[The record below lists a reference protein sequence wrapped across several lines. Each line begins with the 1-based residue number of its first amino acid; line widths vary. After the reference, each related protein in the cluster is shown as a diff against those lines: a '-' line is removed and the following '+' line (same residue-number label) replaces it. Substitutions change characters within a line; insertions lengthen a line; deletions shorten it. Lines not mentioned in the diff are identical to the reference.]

1 MMNIILKNGLNE
13 KRGITLI
20 SLVVTILI
28 MIILSTVSINTVLEN
43 NGIVKQGKKSKDLTA
58 NLLVAEESSLST
70 AEAEYANKMETEIE
84 ILPPNADD
92 DGIDKVQDIIGG
104 EIYNDTTEVEDIN
117 GIRLAIPGGF
127 GVAKTSALD
136 INYGIVISDGKNE
149 FVWVPVNDISDM
161 YIEEDGTN
169 LNGSELGINVT
180 TDIYS
185 KLLVNEQDVEGGYAA
200 SKPGTW
206 QAREPDILKSTT
218 GGDAV
223 TGDSTM
229 GVELIKSQL
238 GITGNNDT
246 EVLNNFANLLVSE
259 YKAVYES
266 IKKYNGFYVGRY
278 ELTGTIENPT
288 VQKGEEVIAN
298 QNWYSLKKACSTLVS
313 TNKAQSIMIYGNQWD
328 RIMNWII
335 ETGDKKKEQVNNNSN
350 EWGNYKEGKKTLSG
364 SNEDWKANNIYDLAG
379 NCEEATQEALYPD
392 GRVSRGG
399 SYSLNTP
406 ASDRNYFGPYR
417 AWGGVSTRAVLYIK

>member
-1 MMNIILKNGLNE
+1 MKYVFKNKLKNKN
-13 KRGITLI
+13 GITI
-20 SLVVTILI
+20 VSLVVAIAI
-28 MIILSTVSINTVLEN
+28 IIILSTVTINVTFGDNGLVEQAKKGSELTSNSISKEK
-43 NGIVKQGKKSKDLTA
+43 NGL
-58 NLLVAEESSLST
+58 NYL
-70 AEAEYANKMETEIE
+70 EAEYANTMKSHAKIKLPNDDEQEIKK
-84 ILPPNADD
+84 I
-92 DGIDKVQDIIGG
+92 QDFIGG
-104 EIYNDTTEVEDIN
+104 KILADTTTVEDEN
-117 GIRLAIPGGF
+117 SKEVTIPGGF
-127 GVAKTSALD
+127 KVTEDSAID
-136 INYGIVISDGKNE
+136 VNDGIVISDGKNE

-180 TDIYS
+180 TAIYS

-246 EVLNNFANLLVSE
+246 EVLNNFANSLVSE

-288 VQKGEEVIAN
+288 VQKGEEVIAD

-313 TNKAQSIMIYGNQWD
+313 TNKVQSIMIYGNQWD

-335 ETGDKKKEQVNNNSN
+335 ETGDKKEEQVNNNSN
-350 EWGNYKEGKKTLSG
+350 EWGNYTEGKKTVSG

-399 SYSLNTP
+399 SFSLNTP